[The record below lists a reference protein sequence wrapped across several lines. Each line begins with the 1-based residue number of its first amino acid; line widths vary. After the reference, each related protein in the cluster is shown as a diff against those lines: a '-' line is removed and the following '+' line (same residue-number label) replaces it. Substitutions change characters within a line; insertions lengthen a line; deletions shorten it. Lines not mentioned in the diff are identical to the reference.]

1 MFGSS
6 GKGRRDR
13 PSGAWRDRFH
23 DRAHPASLYL
33 ARPGLARR
41 LRLRELL
48 GGGARQD
55 GRRAWR
61 RRIVAA
67 GSVALEDGHEYG
79 NGACVQPPLP
89 LWERSDRIDRCD
101 PGEGLRSIDRPE
113 PLTPTL
119 SHRSRIY
126 PTSIT

>member
-1 MFGSS
+1 MFGSR

-13 PSGAWRDRFH
+13 PSGAWRDRLH

-55 GRRAWR
+55 GGRAWR

-67 GSVALEDGHEYG
+67 GSVALSMAMNKTQRPGSFTSPFGRGRRE
-79 NGACVQPPLP
+79 A
-89 LWERSDRIDRCD
+89 
-101 PGEGLRSIDRPE
+101 PGEGLKPKDRPY
-113 PLTPTL
+113 PLTPNL
-119 SHRSRIY
+119 S
-126 PTSIT
+126 P

>member
-1 MFGSS
+1 MFGGR

-13 PSGAWRDRFH
+13 PSGTWRDRLH

-41 LRLRELL
+41 LRLREPL

-67 GSVALEDGHEYG
+67 GSVTVECPMNIGS
-79 NGACVQPPLP
+79 
-89 LWERSDRIDRCD
+89 ERANSFTSPIWR
-101 PGEGLRSIDRPE
+101 GRSASTDAIRVRE
-113 PLTPTL
+113 RTSVAARFRL
-119 SHRSRIY
+119 SLSKTHLHSGRV
-126 PTSIT
+126 